1 MELKFQDEDFVG
13 QLRVERVESFCRDRS
28 RYDSWIGLWKTVVW
42 GKGMQVH
49 ISLVIEY

>member
-1 MELKFQDEDFVG
+1 MDWFVENCSLG
-13 QLRVERVESFCRDRS
+13 KGIVGVHSDRS